1 MPHMVIYRSSDGQ
14 PGYHQTEALEE
25 AVRHVEHLRNS
36 GEANDV
42 RIFAMQ
48 EVPIEIKAYYRVE
61 VHAGDSAAVQ
71 APAPAPAP
79 VITAEKPA
87 DKPVEKPAE
96 QVAEAGPQEPASV
109 ANGAGRFG
117 LFGKN

>member
-1 MPHMVIYRSSDGQ
+1 MPHMVIYRSSDGNTQ
-14 PGYHQTEALEE
+14 YHQAEGLEE
-25 AVRHVEHLRNS
+25 AARHVEHLRNS
-36 GEANDV
+36 GEASDV

-61 VHAGDSAAVQ
+61 VQGSTAEVHSS
-71 APAPAPAP
+71 PAPAP

-87 DKPVEKPAE
+87 DKPSEVS
-96 QVAEAGPQEPASV
+96 GQEPASV
-109 ANGAGRFG
+109 SNGAGRFG

>member
-14 PGYHQTEALEE
+14 PGYHQTEALED

-61 VHAGDSAAVQ
+61 VHAGDSASAPTA
-71 APAPAPAP
+71 APAATPAATP
-79 VITAEKPA
+79 VITAER
-87 DKPVEKPAE
+87 PAE
-96 QVAEAGPQEPASV
+96 KAEVASPEPAGA